1 MCNFSCHI
9 SKELSKM
16 FVEILPHDETQDP
29 PVQLSQD
36 EDIIKSPAEDND
48 VDTAEFQ
55 ERM

>member
-1 MCNFSCHI
+1 
-9 SKELSKM
+9 M